1 MIALCISFAGGAM
14 LYISLKE
21 LIPAAGK
28 KNRSFYSLIGFALGF
43 IMTTIV

>member
-1 MIALCISFAGGAM
+1 M

-28 KNRSFYSLIGFALGF
+28 KNKAFYALIGICLGF
-43 IMTTIV
+43 IMTAIV